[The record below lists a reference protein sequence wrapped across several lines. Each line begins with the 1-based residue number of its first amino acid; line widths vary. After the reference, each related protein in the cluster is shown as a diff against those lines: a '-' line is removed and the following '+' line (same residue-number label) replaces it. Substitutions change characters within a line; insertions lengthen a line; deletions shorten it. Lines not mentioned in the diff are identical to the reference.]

1 MMDPATRLWL
11 VIVLVGASN
20 YLARLSF
27 IALLAR
33 RSMPPLA
40 VRALRYVAVAMLAAL
55 VVPAVLATPAGP
67 MLWPNPKLVAAI
79 AAGVV
84 AWFTRSTAGTLVT
97 GMATL
102 WLVQALGN

>member
-1 MMDPATRLWL
+1 MEPATKLWL

-33 RSMPPLA
+33 RSMSPLA
-40 VRALRYVAVAMLAAL
+40 MRALRYVAVAMLAAL
-55 VVPAVLATPAGP
+55 VVPAVMGTPAAP
-67 MLWPNPKLVAAI
+67 VLWPNPKLVAAL
-79 AAGVV
+79 AAGSV

-97 GMATL
+97 GMVVL
-102 WLVQALGN
+102 WLVQALGT

>member
-1 MMDPATRLWL
+1 MDPAVKLWL

-40 VRALRYVAVAMLAAL
+40 MRALRYVAVAMLAAL
-55 VVPAVLATPAGP
+55 VVPAVLATPSGP
-67 MLWPNPKLVAAI
+67 ALWPNPRLI
-79 AAGVV
+79 AALIAGAV
-84 AWFTRSTAGTLVT
+84 AWFTRSTVGTLVA

-102 WLVQALGN
+102 WLVQAFV